1 MTFPGSPSSEFRK
14 VFPHCPLTSERAF
27 TYLEFLGPDEFPKE
41 VKMLFLMMFVRKI
54 KGEPKQGYA
63 RIYNTRSYPLGIRS
77 MTRQKGRPAAKERS
91 K

>member
-1 MTFPGSPSSEFRK
+1 
-14 VFPHCPLTSERAF
+14 
-27 TYLEFLGPDEFPKE
+27 LGPGKGPKE

-54 KGEPKQGYA
+54 KGEPRTGYA

-77 MTRQKGRPAAKERS
+77 MKRERGRPVTKEQS

>member
-1 MTFPGSPSSEFRK
+1 
-14 VFPHCPLTSERAF
+14 
-27 TYLEFLGPDEFPKE
+27 
-41 VKMLFLMMFVRKI
+41 MLFLMMFVRKI

-77 MTRQKGRPAAKERS
+77 MTRQKSRPAAKEQS

>member
-1 MTFPGSPSSEFRK
+1 
-14 VFPHCPLTSERAF
+14 
-27 TYLEFLGPDEFPKE
+27 LGPDEFPRE

-77 MTRQKGRPAAKERS
+77 MKRHKGRAITKDKPVTS
-91 K
+91 H